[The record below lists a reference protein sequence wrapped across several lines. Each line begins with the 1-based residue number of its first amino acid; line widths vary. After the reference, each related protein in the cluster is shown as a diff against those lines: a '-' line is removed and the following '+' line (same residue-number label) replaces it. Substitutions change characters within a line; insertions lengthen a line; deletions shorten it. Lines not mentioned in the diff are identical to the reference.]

1 MNTIRNRVQLIGNLG
16 MNPEVKTLES
26 GKKMA
31 RFTIATNDTYK
42 NQNGEKVTNTSW
54 HNIVAWDKL
63 AGILEQYVEKGMEVA
78 LEGKLTT
85 RNYTDKDGNKKY
97 ITEIVANE
105 LLMLGRKK

>member
-1 MNTIRNRVQLIGNLG
+1 MIGNLG
-16 MNPEVKTLES
+16 MNPEVKTLDS
-26 GKKMA
+26 GKKVA

-42 NQNGEKVTNTSW
+42 NQKGEKVTNTSW

-63 AGILEQYVEKGMEVA
+63 ADILGQYVEKGMEIA

-85 RNYTDKDGNKKY
+85 RNYIDKDGNKKY

-105 LLMLGRKK
+105 MLMLGRKK

>member
-1 MNTIRNRVQLIGNLG
+1 MIGNLG

-26 GKKMA
+26 GKKVA

-42 NQNGEKVTNTSW
+42 NQQGEKVTNTSW

-63 AGILEQYVEKGMEVA
+63 AGILEQYVEKGMEIA

-85 RNYTDKDGNKKY
+85 RNYIDKDGSKKY
-97 ITEIVANE
+97 ITEIIAQE
-105 LLMLGRKK
+105 MLMLGRKK

>member
-1 MNTIRNRVQLIGNLG
+1 MIGNLG
-16 MNPEVKTLES
+16 MNPEVKTLDS

-42 NQNGEKVTNTSW
+42 NQKGEKVTNTSW

-63 AGILEQYVEKGMEVA
+63 ADILGQYVEKGMEIA

-85 RNYTDKDGNKKY
+85 RSYIDKDGSKKY
-97 ITEIVANE
+97 ITEIIAQE
-105 LLMLGRKK
+105 MLMLGYKK